1 MPTWTLD
8 QLDQLVLDRVEGNNI
23 LYSVPERYSVIN
35 QAIRIINLFSAFN
48 ETSIELPGFTVA
60 NQLLYSIPSPIIFP
74 TRIAFEGRDL
84 DKTGLKLAA
93 QTYRSWAVDTTD
105 TYGPVARWIP
115 IGIKTFALHP
125 IDAQGGNDLTIT
137 GVAEPNQLVNP
148 DDVMQLDDEFVSL
161 IADYGGHRLCL
172 KEAGKTFADAS
183 VLIQAFWREMKTL
196 KRWDTFKAPRYF
208 VQVQQP
214 Q

>member
-1 MPTWTLD
+1 MPSWTLQ
-8 QLDQLVLDRVEGNNI
+8 QLRTLVLDRLEGNNL
-23 LYSVPERYSVIN
+23 LYTNPELDAVIN
-35 QAIRIINLFSAFN
+35 ESLRITNLFTVFN
-48 ETSIELPGFTVA
+48 EISIQFSGFMVVG
-60 NQLLYSIPSPIIFP
+60 QLLYQTPSPIIFP

-137 GVAEPNQLVNP
+137 GVAEPDQLVNP
-148 DDVMQLDDEFVSL
+148 GDVMQLDDEFVTL
-161 IADYGGHRLCL
+161 IADYGGHRLCF

-183 VLIQAFWREMKTL
+183 VLIQAFWRQMKML